1 MASLA
6 WIGILICVLPHTEG
20 HAHGYHHR
28 HLNKRFH
35 GAHFNLT
42 KRATVSGRSNIFVD
56 DSSCT
61 NYVSSISQVF
71 DNVMTIVTA
80 AKNAIPALEG
90 TLGAKRQDL
99 TSAQKSKLDLFM
111 SLYGKFDNEDLGEV
125 YTAKDKLD
133 TFSSFLGRYVD
144 AMSSNS
150 FDIDIYCGDNNWQ
163 KTGKSR
169 VREDEDGNEARAT
182 VLEYQFLL
190 KNVMEA
196 DEIWDEVDNLCQ
208 ETEKDE
214 HGDPYVLAAFTTES
228 VNNNKDFVTI
238 CDNSWDDWEY
248 QLPSKKAGALAGLK
262 GEFLDDLLSS
272 SPEATFLHELTHAK
286 SVFGDN
292 LMDDIEFKVNDDE
305 NEETEETAYK
315 FEMCH
320 ELAKQD
326 ESKTETSQIRPLRNA
341 GEIIQTS

>member
-1 MASLA
+1 M
-6 WIGILICVLPHTEG
+6 
-20 HAHGYHHR
+20 
-28 HLNKRFH
+28 
-35 GAHFNLT
+35 LT
-42 KRATVSGRSNIFVD
+42 
-56 DSSCT
+56 
-61 NYVSSISQVF
+61 
-71 DNVMTIVTA
+71 
-80 AKNAIPALEG
+80 
-90 TLGAKRQDL
+90 
-99 TSAQKSKLDLFM
+99 
-111 SLYGKFDNEDLGEV
+111 
-125 YTAKDKLD
+125 
-133 TFSSFLGRYVD
+133 
-144 AMSSNS
+144 
-150 FDIDIYCGDNNWQ
+150 
-163 KTGKSR
+163 
-169 VREDEDGNEARAT
+169 ARAT

-292 LMDDIEFKVNDDE
+292 LMGKLRDSSFII
-305 NEETEETAYK
+305 K
-315 FEMCH
+315 FF
-320 ELAKQD
+320 LLFQ
-326 ESKTETSQIRPLRNA
+326 
-341 GEIIQTS
+341 